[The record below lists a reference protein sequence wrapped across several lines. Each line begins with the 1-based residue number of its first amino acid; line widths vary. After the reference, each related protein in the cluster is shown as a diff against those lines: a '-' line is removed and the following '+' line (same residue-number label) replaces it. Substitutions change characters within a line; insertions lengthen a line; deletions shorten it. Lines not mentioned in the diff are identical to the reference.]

1 MRRTPYRM
9 ARGLSLADCA
19 PCEAGKSALG
29 RAGLRNKGMAMLILG
44 LGLLGLA
51 FGAWRA
57 RQRGGRGA
65 DLAHYAAVHG
75 FAFALLGLFLTL
87 LLLRLG

>member
-1 MRRTPYRM
+1 
-9 ARGLSLADCA
+9 
-19 PCEAGKSALG
+19 
-29 RAGLRNKGMAMLILG
+29 MLILG

-57 RQRGGRGA
+57 RQRGGKGA

-75 FAFALLGLFLTL
+75 FLFALLGLVLTL
-87 LLLRLG
+87 VLLRLG